1 MRSSGGADSERA
13 AGLERQSRLRS
24 VELPLLFLRELLP
37 PGHQREV
44 VRDKIYGI
52 TTCEGVGNCWL
63 AVNIDNYFNMSV
75 LFFAGADRQSIELSR
90 IPKLKE
96 LVAAQPL
103 AAAQFFTHFCDAI
116 LEHLFGGIGTG
127 RRGVVGTL
135 PALIRVYDLPDT
147 YAPAAT

>member
-1 MRSSGGADSERA
+1 MSDNLCGLWTSSATLFLVRSSGGADSELRA
-13 AGLERQSRLRS
+13 AGLERQSLLRS

-75 LFFAGADRQSIELSR
+75 LFFAGADRQSIELGR

-103 AAAQFFTHFCDAI
+103 AAAQFFTHFCDASVP
-116 LEHLFGGIGTG
+116 EG
-127 RRGVVGTL
+127 
-135 PALIRVYDLPDT
+135 
-147 YAPAAT
+147 AAWWERCPR